1 MSAIAGVYFPDW
13 RPVNRA
19 DLERVMETLAHRGPD
34 GTGVWNEGPVGLGH
48 RMLWTTPESLQEKLP
63 LVSQIGDF
71 VLTADARIDNRDEL
85 IAALDLTDRAAGE
98 ITDSQLI
105 LTAYEKWGER
115 CPEKMLG
122 DFAFAIWDARRQK
135 LFCARDHYGIK
146 PFTYYYEPNSVFV
159 FGSEIK
165 AVLSVPGVPCRL
177 NELMVGY
184 HLNLNYQDKS
194 ETFYKSIY
202 RLPPAHCLSVSPDG
216 IRTWAYWAFSPE
228 RELRLG
234 SDDEYSE
241 AFREVFDEAVCCRL
255 RKAYPIG
262 SQLSGGLDSSSI
274 TCLAR
279 QLLSEDGNSPLHTM
293 SLVYDIVTE
302 CDESSFINEVLA
314 QGGYESH
321 FVHPDEISPLDDMD
335 RVLSHVDMPYGS
347 PTIYLVWAMARTA
360 RDNGIRIM
368 LDGLDGDTAV
378 SHGEAYLS
386 ELANG
391 GCWSDFAKE
400 AEYLSDIRYE
410 RNVKSEA
417 LALYGYPHLIGLA
430 RSGKWLEFARQT
442 RDVARNFSV
451 SKRSIF
457 VNQGLKSI
465 VPSPVYRAWWA
476 IKGYRKPAIIE
487 IDPIIKPSF
496 ANRVG
501 LKNKVEKLELPRSG
515 SVMTAREEHYRNLTS
530 GLVTWVFEIADK
542 VSAAFSIE
550 SRHPFADRR
559 LLEFCL
565 ALPAH
570 QKLSHGW
577 NRVVLRRAL
586 AGVLPEKIQWR
597 GGKTL
602 NSPTFTYSFLK
613 HEKIRLND
621 VILKDPSV
629 IEDYV
634 DVDFLRKAYSQY
646 LSDNSHRA
654 DEMRIWTAV
663 TFALWLKKTGL
674 RP

>member
-1 MSAIAGVYFPDW
+1 VSAIVGLYNVDGKPIDRGAI
-13 RPVNRA
+13 NRMV
-19 DLERVMETLAHRGPD
+19 DSLIHRGPD
-34 GTGVWNEGPVGLGH
+34 GAAVWSDGSIGLGH
-48 RMLWTTPESLQEKLP
+48 RMLWTTPESLHEKQPFLN
-63 LVSQIGDF
+63 QDGD
-71 VLTADARIDNRDEL
+71 LAITADARIDNREEL
-85 IAALDLTDRAAGE
+85 IAALGLNGGARCS

-105 LTAYEKWGER
+105 LAAYEKWGEI
-115 CPEKMLG
+115 CPEKLLG
-122 DFAFAIWDARRQK
+122 DFAFVIWDRRNQK
-135 LFCARDHYGIK
+135 MFCTRDHYGIK
-146 PFTYYYEPNSVFV
+146 PFTYYYEPDKAFV

-165 AVLSVPGVPCRL
+165 AVLSVPGVPCCL

-184 HLNLNYQDKS
+184 HLNLNYQDKAA
-194 ETFYKSIY
+194 TFYKGIY
-202 RLPPAHCLSVSPDG
+202 RLPPAHCLSISPDG
-216 IRTWAYWAFSPE
+216 IRTWAYWAFNPE

-241 AFREVFDEAVCCRL
+241 AYREVFDEAVRCRL

-262 SQLSGGLDSSSI
+262 SQLSGGLDSSSV

-279 QLLSEDGNSPLHTM
+279 QLLSEDGNSPLHTV

-347 PTIYLVWAMARTA
+347 PTIYLAWAMASTA
-360 RDNGIRIM
+360 RDSGIRIM

-378 SHGEAYLS
+378 GHGEAYLS
-386 ELANG
+386 ELASG
-391 GCWSDFAKE
+391 GYWSNFAEE
-400 AEYLSDIRYE
+400 AEYLSDIRYK

-417 LALYGYPHLIGLA
+417 LAYYGYPHLIGLA
-430 RSGKWLEFARQT
+430 QSGKWLEFARQT
-442 RDVARNFSV
+442 SDVARNFGV
-451 SKRSIF
+451 TKRSVF
-457 VNQGLKSI
+457 VNQGLKPI

-476 IKGYRKPAIIE
+476 IKGHRKPATIE

-496 ANRVG
+496 AKRVDLNNRV
-501 LKNKVEKLELPRSG
+501 EKPRSG

-530 GLVTWVFEIADK
+530 GLLTWVFEITDS

-577 NRVVLRRAL
+577 TRVVLRRAL

-613 HEKIRLND
+613 HDKARLD
-621 VILKDPSV
+621 EVILKDPSV

-634 DVDFLRKAYSQY
+634 NVNFLRKAYSQY
-646 LSDNSHRA
+646 LSDNSRRV
-654 DEMRIWTAV
+654 DEMRIWTVV

-674 RP
+674 TP